1 MVYTSQWM
9 QSVDNSWLFEDFNW
23 MQSVDNSWLFEDFNK
38 SNFSAS
44 QAKQIGE

>member
-1 MVYTSQWM
+1 M

-23 MQSVDNSWLFEDFNK
+23 MQGVDNSWLFEDFNK